1 MLDAF
6 IATICISI
14 TCSAFD
20 RISQPGEL
28 LMYYV
33 RWVNTTIENTLI
45 KKILTCPWCIGGQIS
60 FWWGVYMVIGK
71 QSEID
76 VFIAVPATIL
86 ITYEIRVIK

>member
-14 TCSAFD
+14 TCAAFD

-33 RWVNTTIENTLI
+33 RWVNENIGTMLI
-45 KKILTCPWCIGGQIS
+45 KKLLTCPWCIGGQIS
-60 FWWGVYMVIGK
+60 FWWGVYMVMAK
-71 QSEID
+71 QSELD

-86 ITYEIRVIK
+86 ITYEMRVNK